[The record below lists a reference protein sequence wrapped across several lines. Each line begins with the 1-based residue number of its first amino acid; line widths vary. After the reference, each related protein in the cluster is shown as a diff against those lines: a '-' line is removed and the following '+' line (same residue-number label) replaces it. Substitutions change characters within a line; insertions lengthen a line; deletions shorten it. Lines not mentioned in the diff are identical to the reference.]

1 MVVAQERGYFERNG
15 LQVDLVNYTGS
26 TDQLLES
33 LATAKADA
41 AVGMIHRW
49 LKPLESGFD
58 VKIVGS
64 SHGGCVRLVG
74 AKAAGATSLASL
86 KGKIIGVSDIAS
98 PGKNFF
104 SILLAKNGIDADRDV
119 TWRQYPA
126 DLLDIA
132 VKKGEIHAIADGDPN
147 VYLIEKRNQGTF
159 VELASNLSGEYKD
172 KVCCI
177 VGARGELVRKDKPTV
192 AALVRAI
199 AQASDFVA
207 ENPNESAKL
216 FAKYSPKVPVEDL
229 RALLGTL
236 THNHHPLGKNLRDE
250 VEFYARDFRSV
261 GVLKKTTDPVQL
273 RRARF
278 LRSAGM
284 SAVIDQVLDAPPAP
298 GQWRRPGIEK
308 AAPASVLA
316 RPAEGFWRTGAL
328 ASGRHGSRW
337 ACSPSTGPTRP
348 WASATGPT
356 PTNSASPPSPSALHC
371 CCVGAARHA
380 RRPRRRARCG
390 RPGRGSSRCRC
401 CSRSGRSRR
410 PSSRCCPRRSSRRR
424 RA

>member
-1 MVVAQERGYFERNG
+1 MTLSLSRRTVLRTSGAAAIVASSGLIASQAFSQSARKLTFAWNASAFCLSPVVVAQERGYFERNG

-49 LKPLESGFD
+49 LKPLEAGFD

-74 AKAAGATSLASL
+74 VKEAGITDLQKL
-86 KGKIIGVSDIAS
+86 KGKTIGVSDIAS

-104 SILLAKNGIDADRDV
+104 SILLKKNGIDADKDV

-132 VKKGEIHAIADGDPN
+132 VNKGEIQAIADGDPTL
-147 VYLIEKRNQGTF
+147 YLIEKRNKGRY

-177 VGARGELVRKDKPTV
+177 VGARGELVRKDRPTA
-192 AALVRAI
+192 AALVRSI
-199 AQASDFVA
+199 VQASDFVA

-229 RALLGTL
+229 QALLGTL
-236 THNHHPLGKNLRDE
+236 THAHHPVGKNLRDE
-250 VEFYARDFRSV
+250 VEFYARDFKSV
-261 GVLKKTTDPVQL
+261 GVLKQSTDPAKLANHV
-273 RRARF
+273 
-278 LRSAGM
+278 
-284 SAVIDQVLDAPPAP
+284 AVD
-298 GQWRRPGIEK
+298 
-308 AAPASVLA
+308 VLA
-316 RPAEGFWRTGAL
+316 
-328 ASGRHGSRW
+328 
-337 ACSPSTGPTRP
+337 
-348 WASATGPT
+348 
-356 PTNSASPPSPSALHC
+356 
-371 CCVGAARHA
+371 
-380 RRPRRRARCG
+380 
-390 RPGRGSSRCRC
+390 
-401 CSRSGRSRR
+401 
-410 PSSRCCPRRSSRRR
+410 
-424 RA
+424 

>member
-1 MVVAQERGYFERNG
+1 MNTTSLSRRGVLARGAGAAAVIASSGLLASRAWSQPRKLTFAWNATAFCLSPVVVAQERGIFEKNG
-15 LQVDLVNYTGS
+15 LQVDLINYTGS

-64 SHGGCVRLVG
+64 SHGGCVRMVG
-74 AKAAGATSLASL
+74 VKEAGVTDLKKL
-86 KGKIIGVSDIAS
+86 KGKTIGVSDIAS

-104 SILLAKNGIDADRDV
+104 SILLKKNGIDADTEV

-132 VKKGEIHAIADGDPN
+132 VNKGEIQAIADGDPTL
-147 VYLIEKRNQGTF
+147 YLIEKRNKGRY

-177 VGARGELVRKDKPTV
+177 VGARGELVRNDKPAV
-192 AALVRAI
+192 AALVRSI
-199 AQASDFVA
+199 VQASDYVA

-216 FAKYSPKVPVEDL
+216 FAKYSPNVPVEDL

-236 THNHHPLGKNLRDE
+236 THAHHPTGTSLRDE

-261 GVLKKTTDPVQL
+261 GVLKSSTDP
-273 RRARF
+273 AR
-278 LRSAGM
+278 LANHVS
-284 SAVIDQVLDAPPAP
+284 VD
-298 GQWRRPGIEK
+298 
-308 AAPASVLA
+308 VLA
-316 RPAEGFWRTGAL
+316 
-328 ASGRHGSRW
+328 
-337 ACSPSTGPTRP
+337 
-348 WASATGPT
+348 
-356 PTNSASPPSPSALHC
+356 
-371 CCVGAARHA
+371 
-380 RRPRRRARCG
+380 
-390 RPGRGSSRCRC
+390 
-401 CSRSGRSRR
+401 
-410 PSSRCCPRRSSRRR
+410 
-424 RA
+424 

>member
-1 MVVAQERGYFERNG
+1 MNISLSRRSVLRAGSAATIVASSGLIASRAWSQPRKLTFAWNATAFCLSPVVVAQERGYFEKNG
-15 LQVDLVNYTGS
+15 LQVDLINYTGS

-33 LATAKADA
+33 LASGKADA

-74 AKAAGATSLASL
+74 VKEAGITDLRKL
-86 KGKIIGVSDIAS
+86 RGTTIGVSDIAS

-104 SILLAKNGIDADRDV
+104 SILLKKNGIDADTDV

-132 VKKGEIHAIADGDPN
+132 VNKGEIQAIADGDPTL
-147 VYLIEKRNQGTF
+147 YLIEKRNKGRYQ
-159 VELASNLSGEYKD
+159 ELASNLSGEYKD

-192 AALVRAI
+192 AALVRSI
-199 AQASDFVA
+199 AQASDYVA

-216 FAKYSPKVPVEDL
+216 FAKYSPNVAVEDL

-250 VEFYARDFRSV
+250 VEFYARDFRGV
-261 GVLKKTTDPVQL
+261 GVLKKTTDPV
-273 RRARF
+273 RF
-278 LRSAGM
+278 AEHVSF
-284 SAVIDQVLDAPPAP
+284 DP
-298 GQWRRPGIEK
+298 
-308 AAPASVLA
+308 LA
-316 RPAEGFWRTGAL
+316 
-328 ASGRHGSRW
+328 
-337 ACSPSTGPTRP
+337 
-348 WASATGPT
+348 
-356 PTNSASPPSPSALHC
+356 
-371 CCVGAARHA
+371 
-380 RRPRRRARCG
+380 
-390 RPGRGSSRCRC
+390 
-401 CSRSGRSRR
+401 
-410 PSSRCCPRRSSRRR
+410 
-424 RA
+424 